1 MPLIMPSPP
10 PPDARAEDIF
20 FRTRVAFGA
29 RAFPSTMRYSIRISG
44 LKDGKWAG
52 RTYDAHEEWPEAS
65 VFVDSISEEEAANPV
80 RPSSGFNF
88 FGIGVTPDKG
98 LELPGILG
106 DPKLAITYAF
116 GLALSPGPKA
126 ASDPTDTLKTVGTV
140 RATSRYYD
148 VRLAGEERIDGYPCF
163 HLTLAPLGNPG
174 RYRLRDL
181 WVDESNYQT
190 RRLVTDGN
198 FTAKE
203 TGSGKWTV
211 SYKQLG
217 DAWYLSDELSQGSV
231 ADGAGTFDHVDVQ
244 FFNVVAD
251 PHDNLDFGISSATKD
266 AELVEPPD
274 TLR

>member
-1 MPLIMPSPP
+1 MPIASTP

-20 FRTRVAFGA
+20 FRTRAAFGA

-44 LKDGKWAG
+44 LKDGKWTG

-65 VFVDSISEEEAANPV
+65 LFVDSISEEEAANPV
-80 RPSSGFNF
+80 RPSSGFQF

-98 LELPGILG
+98 MELPGILG
-106 DPKLAITYAF
+106 DPKLAITYSF
-116 GLALSPGPKA
+116 GLAFKAGPA
-126 ASDPTDTLKTVGTV
+126 AARTPTADTLKTVGSV
-140 RATSRYYD
+140 RVESRVYD

-181 WVDESNYQT
+181 WVDETSYQT
-190 RRLVTDGN
+190 RQLVTDGN
-198 FTAKE
+198 FTLKE

-211 SYKQLG
+211 SYKQIG
-217 DAWYLSDELSQGSV
+217 DFWYLSDELSQGPV
-231 ADGAGTFDHVDVQ
+231 EDGTGTFDHVDVQ

-251 PHDNLDFGISSATKD
+251 PHDNLDFGISSASKD
-266 AELVEPPD
+266 GEVTEPPD